1 MLSDGYKIYYVWI
14 MLFNENTA
22 IKNVPW
28 SQDIDKSI
36 DLIEI
41 AFPNYF
47 ELKYSENSDYHN
59 FSEIVEAF
67 IIA

>member
-41 AFPNYF
+41 AFPNCF